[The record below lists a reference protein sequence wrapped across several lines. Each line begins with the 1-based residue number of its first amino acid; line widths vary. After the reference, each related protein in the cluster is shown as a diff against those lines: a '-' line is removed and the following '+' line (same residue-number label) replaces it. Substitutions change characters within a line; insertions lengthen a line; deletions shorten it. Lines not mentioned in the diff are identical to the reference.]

1 MKNRIRIGVLGF
13 FMGLI
18 TIFGA
23 LYVDQI
29 RGQATSLGLYQ
40 IDLAF
45 IGYMLVGIG
54 LAVTLQENSPHKSI
68 QVILRVGGGIIILV
82 SALADHIGVVD
93 PSGFDIYQLV
103 GMIVGAIFVGLGF
116 FLPLQKFFQ

>member
-13 FMGLI
+13 FLGLI

-23 LYVDQI
+23 LYIDQI

-54 LAVTLQENSPHKSI
+54 FCAPILLAILLTEIPRGKVFLRTVYYLPAVTT
-68 QVILRVGGGIIILV
+68 GLV
-82 SALADHIGVVD
+82 ERSQPVR
-93 PSGFDIYQLV
+93 SFSS
-103 GMIVGAIFVGLGF
+103 
-116 FLPLQKFFQ
+116 